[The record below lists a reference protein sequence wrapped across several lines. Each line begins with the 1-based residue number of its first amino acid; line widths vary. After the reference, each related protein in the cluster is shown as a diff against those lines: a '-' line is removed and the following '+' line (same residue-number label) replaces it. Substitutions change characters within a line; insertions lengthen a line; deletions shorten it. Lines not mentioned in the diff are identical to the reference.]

1 MRRLHEHVFPLE
13 DAKVKARGRQGGAC
27 WGRSSSFWPRAHTTG
42 RTVRLI
48 LVQEAL
54 GY

>member
-13 DAKVKARGRQGGAC
+13 DAKVKARGGKGSLLGKVLLFLAE
-27 WGRSSSFWPRAHTTG
+27 SHTTG